1 MSSRSLAAAR
11 ARRSGENVPPVSG
24 NRPGMSN
31 GSNANFAPQ
40 LSQSQPTNVRIS
52 RSAPQSQP
60 QNMQQSPQETTQNKL
75 PFNKLSVS
83 DAIGLITLRL
93 GRVEQWIIETDHENS
108 TEVNNSQFQLPDNS
122 RIVDNSIFTN
132 IINRLDSLEKNI
144 SETGRPQLGN
154 ESFTKLS
161 EDFTKL
167 SEDFTKLTEQF
178 TRLGDETTKHTLTIS
193 KHSEQL
199 LRFEREFVET
209 KDILKT
215 FMLKYDNFVK
225 ETTDK
230 FTDYEFVFEEFEKKL
245 QVNVEVVEEVNDETN
260 NESESEPVISTA
272 IVRDELEEQSVL

>member
-31 GSNANFAPQ
+31 GSNANFAPPPQ
-40 LSQSQPTNVRIS
+40 NQPTNVRIS
-52 RSAPQSQP
+52 RSAVQTQP
-60 QNMQQSPQETTQNKL
+60 QNMYQSPQETPQNKL
-75 PFNKLSVS
+75 PFNKLTVS

-108 TEVNNSQFQLPDNS
+108 TEVNDNSQFQLPDNS

-144 SETGRPQLGN
+144 SENGGSSVVN
-154 ESFTKLS
+154 EDFAK
-161 EDFTKL
+161 DFTKL

-178 TRLGDETTKHTLTIS
+178 TRVGDETTKHTLAIS

-230 FTDYEFVFEEFEKKL
+230 FTDYEFVIEEFEKKL
-245 QVNVEVVEEVNDETN
+245 QVNVEVIEENVDEPND
-260 NESESEPVISTA
+260 SESEPVISTA
-272 IVRDELEEQSVL
+272 IVRDELEEQPAVV